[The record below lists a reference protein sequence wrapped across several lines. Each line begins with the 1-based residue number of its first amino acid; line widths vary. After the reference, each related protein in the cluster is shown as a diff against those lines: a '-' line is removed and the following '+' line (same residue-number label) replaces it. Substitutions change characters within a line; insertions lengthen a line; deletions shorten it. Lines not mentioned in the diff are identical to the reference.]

1 MENYKQI
8 FFFFLKKARHKLYF
22 TARMLLANSCG
33 ISFASTKI
41 LNKERIGWL
50 FKNKIG
56 FYFGLGGHKTTNK
69 KTKQNQIT
77 TRRAACLL
85 CVIQRRKWLPA
96 GSSMIL
102 G

>member
-8 FFFFLKKARHKLYF
+8 FFFLKKARHKLHF

-33 ISFASTKI
+33 ISFACTKI

-56 FYFGLGGHKTTNK
+56 FFFFFGLGGHKTTNK
-69 KTKQNQIT
+69 KKNQIT